1 MSKIFA
7 VFKREVGL
15 YFRSPI
21 AYAIS
26 FALLL
31 FLGVLFNAFI
41 TQANGQFPADASFA
55 PNLLTF
61 LMFLI
66 APLLTMRLIAEESRE
81 GTLEV
86 LLTLPMNESQFI
98 IGKFLAAW
106 AYYTVLV
113 LLSVIY
119 YYLMTLVGVPDQ
131 GVAIGAYV
139 GAWLYGGAVLAITMI
154 WSAVTED
161 QIVAAF
167 LGAATVLVLYLAEVA
182 AGSIASLPDQNVRL
196 QIVQEVAGIKD
207 VGVDLRHVC
216 EAFRRHGG
224 CRDEV
229 AVGGEGRMGCCASQG
244 AERRLALA
252 VGRQS
257 RPAACEDVRRLA
269 ADRRVETRAVVGL
282 RVEGCGRIDVTGS
295 RRRRTRS

>member
-1 MSKIFA
+1 MSKVFA
-7 VFKREVGL
+7 VFKREVAL

-41 TQANGQFPADASFA
+41 TQANGAFPADPSFA

-86 LLTLPMNESQFI
+86 LMTLPMNESQFI
-98 IGKFLAAW
+98 LGKFLAAW
-106 AYYTVLV
+106 AYYTVL
-113 LLSVIY
+113 LLISIIY
-119 YYLMTLVGVPDQ
+119 YYLMTLVGIPDQ
-131 GVAIGAYV
+131 GVALGAYF
-139 GAWLYGGAVLAITMI
+139 GAWLYGGAVLAIAMI

-167 LGAATVLVLYLAEVA
+167 LGAATILVLYLAEFA
-182 AGSIASLPDQNVRL
+182 AVWIAGQPSMSGAADFVRELGL
-196 QIVQEVAGIKD
+196 QAHYG
-207 VGVDLRHVC
+207 
-216 EAFRRHGG
+216 AT
-224 CRDEV
+224 
-229 AVGGEGRMGCCASQG
+229 MSQG
-244 AERRLALA
+244 IIRAEDLVYFVFIIIGALFITT
-252 VGRQS
+252 RI
-257 RPAACEDVRRLA
+257 
-269 ADRRVETRAVVGL
+269 VETRRWRA
-282 RVEGCGRIDVTGS
+282 
-295 RRRRTRS
+295 